1 MQEQFG
7 DLLPAAHRLASLQGE
22 GLGDRLTRNRELQSQ
37 TPGVQW
43 RLGPERSLLRRAGSQ
58 TVRVGKERGD
68 N

>member
-7 DLLPAAHRLASLQGE
+7 DLLPAAHRLGALQGE

-43 RLGPERSLLRRAGSQ
+43 RLGPECSRLRRAGSQ
-58 TVRVGKERGD
+58 MVRVGQERGD